1 MKINEKS
8 EFTLDLKTIIMIIS
22 FVGGLS
28 ATYFT
33 LKAEID
39 IAKTLPKLPI
49 SEKEFELKDELIRTT
64 IMSNADRLEKIENKL
79 DKIDERLYNINN
91 VSN

>member
-1 MKINEKS
+1 MKLNEKS
-8 EFTLDLKTIIMIIS
+8 EFTLDLKTIIMVVGFVIS
-22 FVGGLS
+22 LS

-33 LKAEID
+33 LRAEVE

-64 IMSNADRLEKIENKL
+64 IMSNAERLEKIENKL
-79 DKIDERLYNINN
+79 DKIDERLYEIRK
-91 VSN
+91 

>member
-1 MKINEKS
+1 MKLNEKS
-8 EFTLDLKTIIMIIS
+8 EFTLDLKTIILVIGFVIS
-22 FVGGLS
+22 IS
-28 ATYFT
+28 TTYFT

-49 SEKEFELKDELIRTT
+49 SEKEFELKDELIRST

-79 DKIDERLYNINN
+79 NKIDERLYELKQ
-91 VSN
+91 